1 MNAAQHSIIKRAT
14 RAVVRIVAFVAMHG
28 PSLVRVLD
36 ATFLEY
42 SCGMVLRET
51 STSSICE
58 PSTCESSEPSSESDE
73 TKRHDGNDGDG
84 RDEGGE
90 GVHQLMFRHQSAR
103 IHPLSAAVATRAVT
117 ELARC
122 GGSSFQA
129 GAVSM

>member
-14 RAVVRIVAFVAMHG
+14 RTVVRIVAFVAMHD

-42 SCGMVLRET
+42 SCGVVLRDT
-51 STSSICE
+51 SICE
-58 PSTCESSEPSSESDE
+58 PSTCESSSEPSSESDE
-73 TKRHDGNDGDG
+73 TKRYDGDG
-84 RDEGGE
+84 GDEGGE

-103 IHPLSAAVATRAVT
+103 IHPLSAAVAARAVT

-122 GGSSFQA
+122 GGGSFQA